1 MAKFAELFRSLSG
14 DEDRSAESETR
25 SLDSSMKEE
34 KFTLLLVDDEPGVL
48 RSLQR
53 IFMDENYR
61 ILTAGDAV
69 RALELL
75 ASNSVHLIISDHRMP
90 GMTGAELLCQVKERW
105 PQVIRIML
113 TGYAD
118 VQSIMGA
125 VNEGAVFKFITKPWN
140 DEDLRLTVSLGLQQ
154 YMLIREN
161 RRLRELTRSQQE
173 KIKNSA
179 HLLAENRGILATILE
194 KSGVVD
200 RDGFQRAQRDRAEGE
215 FITETLDRLG
225 LAKEI
230 SIARAVQKHLAL
242 EMVDLQEVSVP
253 REVVRFLPR
262 DLCLRNR
269 MLPLHL
275 EGNRLTLAMADP
287 SDFYKCD
294 NIALMTGLK
303 VQAVVAL
310 GSDISRKLNE
320 VWQEDASHGDLFSEI
335 PELEPMD
342 EVDIIIEEDD
352 VDLNV
357 QELLNSSEIPPII
370 RIVNAIISEAVRYR
384 ASDIHIEP
392 KARCSV
398 VRYRIDG
405 ILHSKIKIPADLH
418 AATVSRVKIMARLDI
433 AERRKPQD
441 GRITV
446 RTGTRMVD
454 VRVSTM
460 PTISGEKLVMRVL
473 DKNAAI
479 RNLEELGLLAEDD
492 RILQKI
498 IRKPQGIFIAT
509 GPTGSGKTTLLY
521 SVLKEMMQSTKNFKT
536 IEDPVEYFLE
546 EANQVFVQDRVGL
559 SFASVL
565 RATLRQDPDVILVGE
580 IRDLETADVA
590 FKAALTGHM
599 VLTTLHTNNAI
610 ASITRLIDLGIKPYL
625 IASALEGIV
634 AQRLVRRICVHCR
647 TPVDADQETLELLHV
662 SSAHMKDHNFRGR
675 GCRHCN
681 NTGYAGR
688 VGVFE
693 IFSMNDDFRHFICE
707 KYREGELIEMARGAG
722 MKLLIDDGIA
732 KVRRGETTLDEL
744 LRVIGPQVRHERV
757 CSHCGRR
764 IEARYHFCPYCGHFK
779 QEICTRCHMPQ
790 EKDWLVCAFCGE
802 RRGLPDTNPREGD
815 DNQRRLI

>member
-1 MAKFAELFRSLSG
+1 MAKFAELFRSMGG
-14 DEDRSAESETR
+14 DDTRLADPETMPADFSA
-25 SLDSSMKEE
+25 KEE
-34 KFTLLLVDDEPGVL
+34 RFTLLLVDDEPGVL

-75 ASNSVHLIISDHRMP
+75 ASNSVHLVISDHRMP
-90 GMTGAELLCQVKERW
+90 GMTGAELLRQVKERW

-173 KIKNSA
+173 KIRNSA
-179 HLLAENRGILATILE
+179 HLLAENRGILGTILE

-200 RDGFQRAQRDRAEGE
+200 REGFQRAQRERADGE

-225 LAKEI
+225 LAKES
-230 SIARAVQKHLAL
+230 SIARAVQKHLGL
-242 EMVDLQEVSVP
+242 EMVDLQEVTVP
-253 REVVRFLPR
+253 REIVRFLPR

-303 VQAVVAL
+303 VQAVLAL
-310 GSDISRKLNE
+310 GSHVLRKLNE
-320 VWQEDASHGDLFSEI
+320 VWQEEASNGDLFSEI

-352 VDLNV
+352 TDLNV

-454 VRVSTM
+454 IRVSTM
-460 PTISGEKLVMRVL
+460 PTISGEKLVMRIL

-479 RNLEELGLLAEDD
+479 RNLEELGLLEDD
-492 RILQKI
+492 NRILQKI

-546 EANQVFVQDRVGL
+546 EANQVFVQDRIGL

-634 AQRLVRRICVHCR
+634 AQRLVRRICAHCR
-647 TPVDADQETLELLHV
+647 TPVDADQETLDLLRV
-662 SSAHMKDHNFRGR
+662 SSAHMNDHNFRGR

-688 VGVFE
+688 IGVFE

-707 KYREGELIEMARGAG
+707 KYREGELLEMARGAG
-722 MKLLIDDGIA
+722 MKLLIDDGIE
-732 KVRRGETTLDEL
+732 KVRHGETTLDEL
-744 LRVIGPQVRHERV
+744 LRVIGPQVRHERT
-757 CSHCGRR
+757 CSHCNRR
-764 IEARYHFCPYCGHFK
+764 IEARFHFCPYCGNFK

-802 RRGLPDTNPREGD
+802 RRGLSETNPHEGD
-815 DNQRRLI
+815 ANQRRLI